1 MTSTAE
7 QRRRIAEIA
16 KEMNELTGGRSR
28 ADGSLKTFAEI
39 ENDSV
44 RATDLLA
51 AEMMR
56 IAAGDAPDRPSTCRC
71 DGCGGVAT
79 RQAEEEPRVVQT
91 DRGEVEWTEATY
103 ACPKCRQA
111 FSPSAGR
118 A

>member
-1 MTSTAE
+1 MASTAE

-39 ENDSV
+39 ENDSI

-56 IAAGDAPDRPSTCRC
+56 VAAGDAPDRPSTCRC
-71 DGCGGVAT
+71 DGCGRVAL
-79 RQAEEEPRVVQT
+79 RQADAEPRLVQT
-91 DRGEVEWTEATY
+91 DRGEVGWTETTY
-103 ACPKCRQA
+103 YCRRCRQA
-111 FSPSAGR
+111 LSPSER
-118 A
+118 